1 VRNVTPF
8 KQLDTA
14 PLPEPTPHEQLRGL
28 IEASGSTPKEVL
40 AVLATMGIGD
50 GKTLLSKMP
59 EETVAK
65 IVADWDTVV
74 GSLKGGDA

>member
-28 IEASGSTPKEVL
+28 IEASGSTPKKVL